1 MGKHRWWMLGL
12 LAVLA
17 AAPAARADTAK
28 EAAARTH
35 DVQALAAR
43 IDKYIADGWNAA
55 HAEPAPPADDAEFL
69 RRAYLDLAGRIP
81 SVTEARTFLKDT
93 RADKRERLVEKL
105 LEGPRY
111 VNHFTNVWRS
121 LLLPEADTSFQ
132 VRFLV
137 PTFET
142 WVRKQLAKNAPYDQ
156 MVRELVTTPVGP
168 DTMQGQ
174 FGERTQG
181 GEATPVAFYLAK
193 DIKPEN
199 VAAATSR
206 LFLGV
211 RLECAQCHNH
221 PFAAWKR
228 EQFWGYTAFFAGL
241 QRQAQGDFA
250 TAAREITD
258 RREVS
263 IPGTEKIVQAA
274 FLDGSEPQWKYK
286 VSSRAT
292 LADWMTSPKNPYF
305 ARAAVN
311 RTWAYFF
318 GTGLVDPV
326 DEMIGGDSTC
336 SHPELLDE
344 LAREFV
350 AHQFDLKFLM
360 RAITGSRAYQLSS
373 AATHPSQA
381 EPRLFA
387 KMTVRGLT
395 PEQLFDSVAQA
406 TGYQEGPPPDPRTQ
420 PFGNQNARAEFLA
433 KFGRQADKPTET
445 QTSILQALSLMN
457 GQLIASATSLE
468 RSETLAAVADAPFLD
483 TPGRVEAL
491 YLATLSRKPTSKEL
505 ARVVRFID
513 EALVVEN
520 GQKEPTPAEVE
531 KRSGHALADVFWVL
545 LNSGEF
551 ILNH

>member
-1 MGKHRWWMLGL
+1 MLGF

-17 AAPAARADTAK
+17 AAPAARADAAK
-28 EAAARTH
+28 DPAASTRDA
-35 DVQALAAR
+35 QALAAR

-69 RRAYLDLAGRIP
+69 RRAYLDLVGRIP
-81 SVTEARTFLKDT
+81 SVTEARTFLKDN
-93 RADKRERLVEKL
+93 RPDKRERLVEKL
-105 LEGPRY
+105 LDSPRY
-111 VNHFTNVWRS
+111 VTHFVNVWRS

-142 WVRKQLAKNAPYDQ
+142 WLRKQFAKNASYDQ
-156 MVRELVTTPVGP
+156 MVRDLMTTPVGP
-168 DTMQGQ
+168 DTMQGLY
-174 FGERTQG
+174 GERTQG
-181 GEATPVAFYLAK
+181 EATPIAFYLAK

-286 VSSRAT
+286 VSSRTT
-292 LADWMTSPKNPYF
+292 LADWITSPKNPYF
-305 ARAAVN
+305 ARATVN

-326 DEMIGGDSTC
+326 DEMVGGDSTC

-344 LAREFV
+344 LARELV

-360 RAITGSRAYQLSS
+360 RAITRSKAYQLSS
-373 AATHPSQA
+373 VTTHESQND
-381 EPRLFA
+381 PRLFA
-387 KMTVRGLT
+387 KMTVRGMT

-406 TGYQEGPPPDPRTQ
+406 TGYQDGPAPDPRNQ
-420 PFGNQNARAEFLA
+420 PFGNQNARAEFLT
-433 KFGRQADKPTET
+433 KFGRQADKPTEV

-457 GQLIASATSLE
+457 GQLIATATSLE

-491 YLATLSRKPTSKEL
+491 YLATLSRRPTSKEL
-505 ARVVRFID
+505 ARVVRFLD
-513 EALVVEN
+513 AAVAGEHGKPA
-520 GQKEPTPAEVE
+520 PSRAEVE
-531 KRSGHALADVFWVL
+531 QRTGHALADVFWAL